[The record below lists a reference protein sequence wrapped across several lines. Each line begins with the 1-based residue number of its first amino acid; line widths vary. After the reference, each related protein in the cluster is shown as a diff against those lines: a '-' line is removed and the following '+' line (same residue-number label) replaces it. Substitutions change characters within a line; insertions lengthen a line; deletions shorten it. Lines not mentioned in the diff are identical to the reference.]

1 MKISAAHMRHVE
13 DKLEPDEASYEFL
26 KISASPSLENT
37 LTLVAML
44 SALNRIA
51 HHLPRPSHFGR
62 FPRRIRH
69 HVGQAVD
76 GPVRVET
83 GGSVINPS
91 TAQDE
96 RNGHPAF
103 PPRRVFPSRFK
114 SLFSVTLFPT
124 PTKWPTARHKFHR
137 IRSPILPLP
146 YCHSIP
152 QLTRLPRPP
161 LPGLCRQERKMYD
174 ERSKKR
180 SGRTRPDLGSLY
192 GPGR

>member
-13 DKLEPDEASYEFL
+13 DKLESDEASYEFL
-26 KISASPSLENT
+26 KILASPSLGNT

-137 IRSPILPLP
+137 IRSPILPP
-146 YCHSIP
+146 TVTIP

-161 LPGLCRQERKMYD
+161 LPGLCRQGRKMYV

-180 SGRTRPDLGSLY
+180 SGCTRPDLGGLY